1 MSSRQ
6 TPSGRSA
13 RSEAAGPILIV
24 DDNLGDAAL
33 TKRAI
38 ESSYPGIP
46 VRIIESGKGLITYLE
61 GEGVSSDQSPRH
73 LASAILLDLR
83 MPEMDGLAVL
93 KWLRGQPKYADIP
106 VIVVSAFEDLTHL
119 KQAYALLAR
128 AYLLKPVKA
137 ESFRHALSSLNINF

>member
-1 MSSRQ
+1 MSSRR
-6 TPSGRSA
+6 TPSRRCV
-13 RSEAAGPILIV
+13 RSEAVGPILIV
-24 DDNLGDAAL
+24 DDNLDDAAL

-38 ESSYPGIP
+38 ELSHPGIP

-61 GEGVSSDQSPRH
+61 GESVPSNQAPRQF
-73 LASAILLDLR
+73 ASAILLDLR

-93 KWLRGQPKYADIP
+93 EWIKGQPKYAGIP
-106 VIVVSAFEDLTHL
+106 VIIVSAFEDLPHL

-137 ESFRHALSSLNINF
+137 ESFRHALSSLNITF